1 MPIVFDEISAEIAPP
16 AGGTEAGAGSAPTA
30 PPGDAPDPLEQV
42 RRALTLLRERE
53 ARSLAD

>member
-16 AGGTEAGAGSAPTA
+16 SGTAGAQQQQAPDA
-30 PPGDAPDPLEQV
+30 AAAPDPVEQV
-42 RRALTLLRERE
+42 RQALALLRERE